1 MRVIAAAG
9 LSGAGKTQVLLRAAE
24 LLGGA
29 PILHFDEYAAV
40 STLPMDMRAWLEA
53 GGDIEA
59 YQTPQFA
66 RDLRALRAWQSVT
79 LPGGGVVQPGSVVLV
94 EEPMGRARK
103 EMTALID
110 FVAFLDAPFDV
121 LLARRLLRRMEE
133 EREQLS
139 GRTLDV
145 LRADLRYHLELG
157 RRLHVHGQ
165 HVVPQAADIVIDSTR
180 PLDDV
185 ARALLHAAG
194 LR

>member
-1 MRVIAAAG
+1 MRVIAASG
-9 LSGAGKTQVLLRAAE
+9 LSGAGKTQVLRRAAE

-29 PILHFDEYAAV
+29 PVLHFDGYAAV
-40 STLPMDMRAWLEA
+40 STFPMDMRAWLE
-53 GGDIEA
+53 GGADVEA
-59 YQTPQFA
+59 YQMPQLA
-66 RDLRALRAWQSVT
+66 RDLRALREWRTVT

-94 EEPMGRARK
+94 EAPIGRELK
-103 EMTALID
+103 EIAALID

-133 EREQLS
+133 EREQLG
-139 GRTLDV
+139 GRILDV
-145 LRADLRYHLELG
+145 LRADLRYHLDLG

-165 HVVPQAADIVIDSTR
+165 RVLAQAADIVIDSTR

-185 ARALLHAAG
+185 ARAMLHAAG